1 MYTTRDSV
9 AHHFLNRARLAEM
22 RIAWKQSQLDGLRD
36 IATSVTPTLSDMP
49 RSSSPN
55 PQRLETLMCKIVDM
69 EADIARD
76 ADKLADIRVE
86 IAMIICKVPDGLQ
99 QQILRER
106 YLNYRA
112 WSEVYS
118 IVGYSKTH
126 VYRMFIAAL
135 AYIDGILTTD
145 APAVKNG
152 T

>member
-9 AHHFLNRARLAEM
+9 AHHFLSRARSAEM

-36 IATSVTPTLSDMP
+36 IATNVTPTLSDMP

-55 PQRLETLMCKIVDM
+55 SQRMETLMCKIVDM
-69 EADIARD
+69 EEDIARD
-76 ADKLADIRVE
+76 ADKLADTRVE
-86 IAMIICKVPDGLQ
+86 IAMLICKVPDGLQ

-106 YLNYRA
+106 YLKYRA
-112 WSEVYS
+112 WNDIYGM
-118 IVGYSKTH
+118 IGYSKTH

-145 APAVKNG
+145 ASTEKNG